1 MRSPKVPDVSRRE
14 RQALDAV
21 YRSGAATASDVQAA
35 IPNPPATPPCGQCWR
50 RSCERDICASSAKE
64 RDTSIT
70 RRSLAK
76 RHGTRALAH
85 VIDTFFSGSLAQ
97 GRFGML
103 DERSGHLSD
112 DEARRL
118 ERLLRQSREAGR

>member
-1 MRSPKVPDVSRRE
+1 MRNPKVPDVSRRE

-35 IPNPPATPPCGQCWR
+35 ISNPPSYSAVLAMLAALVRKGHLR
-50 RSCERDICASSAKE
+50 VERE
-64 RDTSIT
+64 GT
-70 RRSLAK
+70 RYVYHPTLAREK
-76 RHGTRALAH
+76 ARTRALTH

-97 GRFGML
+97 AVSAML

>member
-1 MRSPKVPDVSRRE
+1 MRTPKVPDVSRRE

-35 IPNPPATPPCGQCWR
+35 IPNPP
-50 RSCERDICASSAKE
+50 SYSAVRAMLAALVRKGHLRVE
-64 RDTSIT
+64 HEGT
-70 RRSLAK
+70 RYVYHPTLALEK
-76 RHGTRALAH
+76 ARTRALSH

-97 GRFGML
+97 AVSAML
-103 DERSGHLSD
+103 DERSARLSD
-112 DEARRL
+112 EDARQL